1 MDQLGLVEQPKS
13 SGLEERGGAE
23 ENVKQMISRI
33 SSGGSGNDIVVGDG
47 CKRLDDVSNSR
58 TRNGGQMFGKCT
70 TSDGH
75 YNLQKLTK
83 RS

>member
-1 MDQLGLVEQPKS
+1 MHQLGLVEQPKS

-58 TRNGGQMFGKCT
+58 TRNGGQMYYF
-70 TSDGH
+70 
-75 YNLQKLTK
+75 
-83 RS
+83 